1 MLGWIQLNINPKFF
15 SYVEYNSASILS
27 FFGRIQLDTLTM
39 HSTLEITN
47 IAHILAKFESRY
59 CGVGLELLTWMAP
72 QSSSCLQGCN
82 WDCSFSDDCL
92 HKYVNSIL
100 LSLHM
105 LPSSMELHIFT
116 ITMQLSLSWVNALP
130 SYLHENPCF
139 LKIHLSHICSHYCEN
154 TP

>member
-59 CGVGLELLTWMAP
+59 CGVGLELLTWMVLLNHRLVYKDAIEIAHLVMIVCTNTWIQYFWASTCFP
-72 QSSSCLQGCN
+72 LAWNFTFSQSRCN
-82 WDCSFSDDCL
+82 CHYLELMPYQATSMR
-92 HKYVNSIL
+92 IL
-100 LSLHM
+100 V
-105 LPSSMELHIFT
+105 F
-116 ITMQLSLSWVNALP
+116 
-130 SYLHENPCF
+130 
-139 LKIHLSHICSHYCEN
+139 
-154 TP
+154 